1 MMKIKR
7 KMTPEQRKAA
17 GERLRLAREKKGK
30 PQYKNVAKSVLDLP
44 DDHYLSYKSVKMWI
58 KTQQEV
64 ARAEK
69 RNMIKNVKGATAKYY
84 AAQGYINQMNHYI
97 QHGDWC
103 NDFYGQ
109 HEEKRI
115 IWKTIAPHEEW

>member
-1 MMKIKR
+1 MKR

-30 PQYKNVAKSVLDLP
+30 PQYKNVAKSVLALP
-44 DDHYLSYKSVKMWI
+44 DDHYLSYKSVKRWI
-58 KTQQEV
+58 KTQQEI
-64 ARAEK
+64 ARSER
-69 RNMIKNVKGATAKYY
+69 RNMIKGIKGATAKMY

-103 NDFYGQ
+103 CDFYGEY
-109 HEEKRI
+109 EEKRI
-115 IWKTIAPHEEW
+115 TWKTIAPNEEW

>member
-1 MMKIKR
+1 
-7 KMTPEQRKAA
+7 MTPEQRKAA

-30 PQYKNVAKSVLDLP
+30 PQYKNGAKSVLDLP

-103 NDFYGQ
+103 NDFYGE

-115 IWKTIAPHEEW
+115 IWKTIAPNEEW